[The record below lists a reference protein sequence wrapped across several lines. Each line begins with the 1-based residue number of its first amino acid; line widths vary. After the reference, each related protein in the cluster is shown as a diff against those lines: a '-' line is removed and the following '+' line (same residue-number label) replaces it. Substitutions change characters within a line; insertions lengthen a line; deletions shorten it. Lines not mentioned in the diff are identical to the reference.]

1 MQAYE
6 RGDILSGL
14 DEAVGSAAR
23 FGGGSRFVLLAG
35 PEDEEAAEE
44 AKPCIEDASAGG
56 WGRAVVQ
63 LRAGLRRMWVAQCR
77 IVCSV
82 FGGRTRIPLYT

>member
-1 MQAYE
+1 MQPYE

-23 FGGGSRFVLLAG
+23 FGGGSRLVLLAG

-44 AKPCIEDASAGG
+44 AKPRIEDAAAGG
-56 WGRAVVQ
+56 W
-63 LRAGLRRMWVAQCR
+63 RAGCR
-77 IVCSV
+77 AAPCRTPAHV
-82 FGGRTRIPLYT
+82 GGAVSHSL